1 MKSCYGKTQFKS
13 TLVGLA
19 FYSMILY
26 SLRIPLVH
34 ESTDVRAAT
43 VRTLRHLIKTSED
56 SQALVTFNM
65 HYLIARC
72 LDIELDNKVE
82 RIQALKLARNLLY
95 QGKGQDL
102 PMILL
107 RSIVAIAEE
116 GKKEDDRLYRAA
128 LAILCEISVVCP
140 LLFIEAGGVKALTF
154 CLLDTS
160 MPKVAEAVLAS
171 LLRLHNDPW
180 LRPKANVNLGVVV
193 APFTEFTYI
202 HHFSSSSSTE
212 KQDMLEERERRLK
225 CAEQALLS
233 TIRSWSGFIQL
244 CQPRAV
250 GPSHLQAVVD
260 ILYLNNN
267 EVRQCLITMFYDML
281 NLRSLPN
288 KESSF
293 SEGLKNADPCSF
305 RDAWKL
311 ADEFV
316 AGEGLDLLPPISKS
330 RPNLVENH
338 LSLLVHCL
346 LKCDLPDALVKVIV
360 DTEESSLSVNAT
372 ILLGE
377 LLHLANVLLPREV
390 NVCSHCLPGL
400 LREVSSLNPNRSTRA
415 QEAVVALQKIHAL
428 KKRGPKANS
437 LFFDQILANSGIGS
451 GEYFVGDRLHYNAMI
466 NKPCSDEK
474 LKQNIKLSS
483 VNINYDPNVWDWD
496 LVTSILRSPPSASF
510 KSLEVNDFRNFV
522 QRITDYFK
530 PTSGRFCRVELSDPR
545 SKILAR
551 TACYLMDFLIEAD
564 SFEALR
570 ILDEFLKDVQD
581 CFNIVIQADNAN
593 ECILAPAKLA
603 TTVCQ
608 YYFLFIG
615 RLSRSSKGRAVLDQ
629 RSILGHFTELLSM
642 RSDLYPKLVISC
654 LDYSAIEWGSRILLA
669 KALKESSETCRIYAT
684 RFLGV
689 LIRSKTP
696 NVAQWGIELL
706 TDQLF
711 DCGSKIV
718 PTIALNL
725 LDEAADDKMNLEA
738 MVCALQNKNVDHLGI
753 RGEVLKVRLLVSST
767 YGLKVLNNE
776 EMLEDIIKSWTEH
789 LNQSYVSLVEDLVS
803 DGLTRH
809 QRDDDLSYGRRTF
822 DAHAVRSAFLPFHLY
837 GQLAST
843 KLGLEV
849 LIRHPD
855 IHEMLGHLAN
865 AGDNNK
871 NWQLTKKSIWAV
883 ANVCASYEGACFVDR
898 EGGIESL
905 IKISE
910 ESNILSLKATAF
922 YALSLVATT
931 RFGCQVLASKGW
943 CTLKYGRDDPW
954 PVLEDWFIRFQ
965 IATIILDQDEPEDV
979 PMDDVDHF
987 KASTRRSSSLQYTP
1001 VINDADDTTD
1011 DTIHPRSSSLSSR
1024 KRLSN
1029 IFKSL
1034 SDKKDGNKSSSITR
1048 RIKRSLFKENSHGD
1062 SSSAAAPIVDTIEEN
1077 DIINSAS
1084 SVAAPI
1090 ATPEKSSQSSSTG
1103 DTLEE
1108 ITEENEHKIN
1118 CTKSESD
1125 QSLPMTTSAPF
1136 VKPVRMKQRSG
1147 QRAYSESEAQSLLTA
1162 NPISSIVPGASIT
1175 SMASTGSYTDNPGFL
1190 TLRSIHSRHR
1200 PVLDFIETG
1209 DDHDHGTAQER
1220 IKRSDSV
1227 SAKKRH
1233 SSGSGTTG
1241 RKLSTVNNRKK
1252 LLGPLKDEDMSKIV
1266 NDRYWGITLPAKMD
1280 ALLSDKIENT
1290 LLEEI
1295 DISNPPASPGN
1306 FEYHSEETCLQC
1318 YNYLDINQTSPL
1330 GKFSEIDLRQT
1341 RRKTSFLIYCYLV
1354 QVPDTGQAL

>member
-1 MKSCYGKTQFKS
+1 MCRNNTYF
-13 TLVGLA
+13 L
-19 FYSMILY
+19 F

-43 VRTLRHLIKTSED
+43 IRTLRHLIKTSD
-56 SQALVTFNM
+56 DCQALVTFNM

-82 RIQALKLARNLLY
+82 RIQALKLARSLFY
-95 QGKGQDL
+95 QANNGQQYL
-102 PMILL
+102 PPLILL

-128 LAILCEISVVCP
+128 LAILCEISVLCP

-233 TIRSWSGFIQL
+233 TIRSWSGFVQL
-244 CQPRAV
+244 CQPRPV

-267 EVRQCLITMFYDML
+267 EVRHCLITLFYDML
-281 NLRSLPN
+281 NLRTLSSGSS
-288 KESSF
+288 ESTELSF
-293 SEGLKNADPCSF
+293 AEGLKNADPSTF
-305 RDAWKL
+305 RDSWKL

-338 LSLLVHCL
+338 LSLVVHCL

-400 LREVSSLNPNRSTRA
+400 LREVSSLNPNRATRA

-437 LFFDQILANSGIGS
+437 LFFDQILANSGIDR
-451 GEYFVGDRLHYNAMI
+451 GECFVGDKLHHNAMV
-466 NKPCSDEK
+466 NKPYSDEK

-496 LVTSILRSPPSASF
+496 LVTSILRSPPSENF

-522 QRITDYFK
+522 QRITDFFK
-530 PTSGRFCRVELSDPR
+530 PTSGRFCRIELSEPR
-545 SKILAR
+545 SKALAR
-551 TACYLMDFLIEAD
+551 TACYLMDFLIEAS

-581 CFNIVIQADNAN
+581 CLDNVIQADNAH

-615 RLSRSSKGRAVLDQ
+615 RLSRSAKGRIVLDQ
-629 RSILGHFTELLSM
+629 RSILGHFTELLNM

-654 LDYSAIEWGSRILLA
+654 LDYSSMEWGSRLLLS
-669 KALKESSETCRIYAT
+669 KALKECSETCRIYAT
-684 RFLGV
+684 KFLGI

-711 DCGSKIV
+711 DVDSKIV
-718 PTIALNL
+718 PSIALNL

-738 MVCALQNKNVDHLGI
+738 MVCALQNKNMDHLGV

-776 EMLEDIIKSWTEH
+776 EMLADIFKSWTES
-789 LNQSYVSLVEDLVS
+789 LNQSYVSLVEDLIN

-822 DAHAVRSAFLPFHLY
+822 DAHVVRPAFLPFHLY

-843 KLGLEV
+843 KLGLEQ

-855 IHEMLGHLAN
+855 IHEMLGQLAN
-865 AGDNNK
+865 AVDYNK
-871 NWQLTKKSIWAV
+871 NWHLTKKAIWAV
-883 ANVCASYEGACFVDR
+883 ANVCASYEGACFIDR

-910 ESNILSLKATAF
+910 ESNTLSLKSTAF

-965 IATIILDQDEPEDV
+965 IATILDQDEPEDHL
-979 PMDDVDHF
+979 PMDEVDHVN
-987 KASTRRSSSLQYTP
+987 TYRRSSSLQYTP
-1001 VINDADDTTD
+1001 VSNDVEDNDE
-1011 DTIHPRSSSLSSR
+1011 TIHPRSASLSSR

-1034 SDKKDGNKSSSITR
+1034 SDKKDGSSKSSSLTR
-1048 RIKRSLFKENSHGD
+1048 RIKRSLFKDQNSQDHD
-1062 SSSAAAPIVDTIEEN
+1062 SSPAATTVPIVEEHEAV
-1077 DIINSAS
+1077 AS
-1084 SVAAPI
+1084 ISSAAPI

-1108 ITEENEHKIN
+1108 ITEENEHKQ

-1125 QSLPMTTSAPF
+1125 QSLPVATSSAPF

-1147 QRAYSESEAQSLLTA
+1147 QRAYSESEAQSFLSA

-1209 DDHDHGTAQER
+1209 DDHDHGTSER
-1220 IKRSDSV
+1220 MIKRSDSV
-1227 SAKKRH
+1227 SGKKRH
-1233 SSGSGTTG
+1233 SSGGTG
-1241 RKLSTVNNRKK
+1241 RKYSSVSNRKK

-1280 ALLSDKIENT
+1280 ALLSDKIGNT
-1290 LLEEI
+1290 LIEEI
-1295 DISNPPASPGN
+1295 DISEPPPVSPGDY
-1306 FEYHSEETCLQC
+1306 EYHSEDTCLQC
-1318 YNYLDINQTSPL
+1318 YNYLDINQTSLL
-1330 GKFSEIDLRQT
+1330 GKFFIFT
-1341 RRKTSFLIYCYLV
+1341 IFAKK
-1354 QVPDTGQAL
+1354 